1 MNAKRSVYL
10 DHAATTPLDPRV
22 HAAME
27 PYLTHEYGNPSAL
40 YAAGRRAK
48 EALDRAR
55 KQVAAVFSCSPEE
68 ITFTGSG
75 TESDNMAVLGVSR
88 WYASHGRGIVNRSA
102 ASLPVSSPGVV
113 GRHTMSYFDTS
124 RDAVDRM
131 TVPGHVIISSIE
143 HHAVLEAAEH
153 LKKEGFEVTILS
165 VDQYGLVDPEAVR
178 GALRPDTTLISIMY
192 ANNEIGTIE
201 PIKAITKVIREW
213 KQANGRKPNDP
224 PFFHMDA
231 CQAAGALSL
240 NVQHLG
246 VDLLTVNGSKIYGP
260 KGTGCLYVR
269 RGVRI
274 EPLVYGGGQE
284 QRLRSGTENVAG
296 VVGFAA
302 ALELADAARETEG
315 KRLSELRDR
324 LIAGIMERVP
334 KVVLNGHPIERLPNN
349 VNVSILDI
357 EGEAMLLYLDAKG
370 ISAAT
375 GSACDSQSLEP
386 SHVILAI
393 GRPYEYAH
401 ASIRFTLGR
410 STTEEDIA
418 YVLDV
423 LPEIVEKL
431 RKISPVK
438 LELDARK
445 TVGSGAAKDMA
456 GAFATMGRPHWEQKT
471 QNAKVKT
478 QN

>member
-1 MNAKRSVYL
+1 MSIKRTVYL

-22 HAAME
+22 RAAME
-27 PYLTHEYGNPSAL
+27 PYFGDEYGNPSAL

-55 KQVAAVFSCSPEE
+55 KQVAAVFGCSPEE

-75 TESDNMAVLGVSR
+75 TESNNMAVLGV
-88 WYASHGRGIVNRSA
+88 V
-102 ASLPVSSPGVV
+102 
-113 GRHTMSYFDTS
+113 RHY
-124 RDAVDRM
+124 RLKGA
-131 TVPGHVIISSIE
+131 HVIISAIE
-143 HHAVLEAAEH
+143 HHAVLESADH
-153 LKKEGFEVTILS
+153 LKKEGFDVTVLP
-165 VDQYGLVDPEAVR
+165 VDQYGFVDPEAVR
-178 GALRPDTTLISIMY
+178 AALRPETTLTSIMT

-201 PIKAITKVIREW
+201 PIKEIAKVIREW
-213 KQANGRKPNDP
+213 KRDQNRKPTEP
-224 PFFHMDA
+224 PFFHTDA
-231 CQAAGALSL
+231 CQAAGALDL
-240 NVQHLG
+240 NVQSLS
-246 VDLLTVNGSKIYGP
+246 VDLMTVNGSKIYGP

-269 RGVRI
+269 RGVRL

-296 VVGFAA
+296 IIGFAT
-302 ALELADAARETEG
+302 ALEIANSQRYTEG
-315 KRLSELRDR
+315 QRLSALRDQ
-324 LIAGIMERVP
+324 LIAGIVARVP
-334 KVVLNGHPIERLPNN
+334 KVALNGHPTERLPNN

-386 SHVILAI
+386 SHVILAL

-410 STTEEDIA
+410 STTEEDVA

-423 LPEIVEKL
+423 LPSIVEKL

-438 LELDARK
+438 LELDAKK
-445 TVGSGAAKDMA
+445 TVGSGAAKDM
-456 GAFATMGRPHWEQKT
+456 GAFVGLGRPHWEKQM
-471 QNAKVKT
+471 QNEKGKM

>member
-1 MNAKRSVYL
+1 MALLQDAPKRIVYL
-10 DHAATTPLDPRV
+10 DHAATTPLDPQVRAV
-22 HAAME
+22 ME
-27 PYLTHEYGNPSAL
+27 PFLAAEYGNPSAL

-55 KQVAAVFSCSPEE
+55 KQVAAVFGCSPEE

-75 TESDNMAVLGVSR
+75 TESDNMAVLGV
-88 WYASHGRGIVNRSA
+88 A
-102 ASLPVSSPGVV
+102 
-113 GRHTMSYFDTS
+113 RHYRQKGT
-124 RDAVDRM
+124 
-131 TVPGHVIISSIE
+131 HVIISAIE
-143 HHAVLEAAEH
+143 HHAVLESSDH
-153 LKKEGFEVTILS
+153 LKKEGFEVTALP
-165 VDQYGLVDPEAVR
+165 VDQHGFIDSEAVR
-178 GALRPDTTLISIMY
+178 SVLRPETTLVSIMT

-201 PIKAITKVIREW
+201 PIKEIAKAIRGW
-213 KQANGRKPNDP
+213 KQENGRKPNDP
-224 PFFHMDA
+224 PFLHTDA
-231 CQAAGALSL
+231 CQAAGALDL
-240 NVQHLG
+240 NVQKLG
-246 VDLLTVNGSKIYGP
+246 VDLMTVNGSKIYGP

-269 RGVRI
+269 RGIRV

-296 VVGFAA
+296 IIGFAT
-302 ALELADAARETEG
+302 ALEIANAQREAEGQRLAA
-315 KRLSELRDR
+315 LRDR
-324 LIAGIMERVP
+324 LITGIMERVP
-334 KVVLNGHPIERLPNN
+334 KVVLNGHPTERLPNN

-357 EGEAMLLYLDAKG
+357 EGEAMLLYLDAHG

-410 STTEEDIA
+410 STTEADVD

-423 LPEIVEKL
+423 LPGITEKL

-438 LELDARK
+438 LELGQQAV
-445 TVGSGAAKDMA
+445 VGSGASKDMA
-456 GAFATMGRPHWEQKT
+456 GAFVGMGRPHWERKH
-471 QNAKVKT
+471 
-478 QN
+478 